1 MKNLDKSNSS
11 RISLIV
17 ITTVFLLISLV
28 FPVVNLFKEAFYS
41 EGTFVGIKNFT
52 EYIKTPALVSS
63 IQHSFT
69 IAIIST
75 IIVLALAFV
84 YAYTLERTKVKG
96 KGALKWIALL
106 PLFAP
111 TMTHGIALIY
121 LFGAQGLITTGFFGN
136 IPALAMEFP
145 LYGKWG
151 IIFAESIYIFPSVF
165 MMFKVALKLTD
176 NRLYEAAEV
185 MGISKFK
192 QFFTITLPSIKYTL
206 VSAFF
211 GAFTMAFTD
220 FGAPK
225 VVGGSYNL
233 LATDIYKQVIGQQNI
248 TMGATVGIMLLIP
261 SVIAFIVDQ
270 RLNKINNTV
279 DSKAVE
285 YVVKKG
291 KIRDSILGIITYIV
305 GFVVL
310 LIFGTILF
318 AAFVKQ
324 WPYDLSFTL
333 DWFKVKTYGI
343 STLEIYY
350 NTIYTALM
358 SAIIGTMLVIIT
370 SYLANRGRG
379 FGRMKKTLS
388 FLCNVPLALPGL
400 VVGLSF
406 ILFFNKVNN
415 PLNGIYGTI
424 TIIVLANIIHF
435 LSVPYMTITTS
446 MKKID
451 MEYENVSESMGVPWY
466 KVLSNV
472 VIPMSMPA
480 ILESFSYYFVNSM
493 MTVSAVIFLYN
504 FDTKLASIDMINKYD
519 TGEIAAAAAM
529 AVLIIITNVVFK
541 ALFDKVIDKIS
552 KSK

>member
-1 MKNLDKSNSS
+1 MKKINKSDST
-11 RISLIV
+11 RISLI
-17 ITTVFLLISLV
+17 IIIISFLMVTLL
-28 FPVVNLFKEAFYS
+28 FPIVNLFKEAFYNEGAFIGFANFS
-41 EGTFVGIKNFT
+41 E
-52 EYIKTPALVSS
+52 YLKTPALVSS
-63 IQHSFT
+63 IKHSFT
-69 IAIIST
+69 IALIST
-75 IIVLALAFV
+75 AIVIVLAFL
-84 YAYTLERTKVKG
+84 YAYALERTNVKG
-96 KGALKWIALL
+96 KGFLKWIALL

-121 LFGAQGLITTGFFGN
+121 LFGAQGIITTGFFGKLSS
-136 IPALAMEFP
+136 LAFEFP
-145 LYGKWG
+145 LYGMWG
-151 IIFAESIYIFPSVF
+151 IIFAESIYIFPSIF
-165 MMFKVALKLTD
+165 MMFRVALKLTD

-185 MGISKFK
+185 MGTTKVK
-192 QFFTITLPSIKYTL
+192 QFFTITIPSVKYTM

-248 TMGATVGIMLLIP
+248 TMGATVGILLLIP

-270 RLNKINNTV
+270 RLNKKNSTV

-285 YVVKKG
+285 YVTKKD
-291 KIRDSILGIITYIV
+291 KKRDIIFGSFTYIIA
-305 GFVVL
+305 L
-310 LIFGTILF
+310 IIIMIFGTIIF

-343 STLEIYY
+343 STFEIYY

-358 SAIIGTMLVIIT
+358 SAIIGTVLVLIT
-370 SYLANRGRG
+370 SYLTNRGRG
-379 FGRMKKTLS
+379 FGKMKKALS
-388 FLCNVPLALPGL
+388 FLCTMPLALPGL
-400 VVGLSF
+400 VVGLSY
-406 ILFFNKVNN
+406 ILFFNKANN

-472 VIPMSMPA
+472 IIPMSMPS

-493 MTVSAVIFLYN
+493 MTISAVIFLYA
-504 FDTKLASIDMINKYD
+504 FDTKLAAIDMINKYD
-519 TGEIAAAAAM
+519 IGEVAAAAAM
-529 AVLIIITNVVFK
+529 AVLIIFTNIIFK
-541 ALFDKVIDKIS
+541 AIFDKIIEKMN
-552 KSK
+552 K